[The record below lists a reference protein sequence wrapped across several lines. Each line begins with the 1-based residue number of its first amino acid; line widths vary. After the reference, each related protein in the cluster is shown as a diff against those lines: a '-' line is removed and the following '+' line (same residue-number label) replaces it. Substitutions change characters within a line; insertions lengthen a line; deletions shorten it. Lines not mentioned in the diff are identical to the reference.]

1 MNTHHDKDLLNRL
14 KQSDEKAFETIFNTF
29 YASLCLFASQFLGDD
44 EKAEEIVQDLFVNLW
59 SKRNSLQIDRSL
71 KSYLFHATKN
81 QCLNWIQHTKIRE
94 KHAESVKQDFQ
105 RQINE
110 SDYFLEVGLSQKIA
124 ESIESLPEKRRQIF
138 KLSREQG
145 LKYQEI
151 ADQLGL
157 SVKTVETHMG
167 LALKQ
172 LREQLRDYK
181 DYFIGLVIFKN
192 SGSRH

>member
-1 MNTHHDKDLLNRL
+1 MNTDHDNELLNQLR
-14 KQSDEKAFETIFNTF
+14 QSDEKAFETIFNT
-29 YASLCLFASQFLGDD
+29 YYGSLCLFASQFLGDD
-44 EKAEEIVQDLFVNLW
+44 AKAEETVQDLFVNLW
-59 SKRNSLQIDRSL
+59 NKRAKLEIDRSL
-71 KSYLFHATKN
+71 KSYLFHAVKN
-81 QCLNWIQHTKIRE
+81 HCLNWIQHTKVRD
-94 KHAESVKQDFQ
+94 KHAERVKERFM
-105 RQINE
+105 REVNE
-110 SDYFLEVGLSQKIA
+110 SDFFLEVGLSDKIA
-124 ESIESLPEKRRQIF
+124 EAIESLPEKRRQIF

-192 SGSRH
+192 S

>member
-1 MNTHHDKDLLNRL
+1 M
-14 KQSDEKAFETIFNTF
+14 
-29 YASLCLFASQFLGDD
+29 
-44 EKAEEIVQDLFVNLW
+44 
-59 SKRNSLQIDRSL
+59 
-71 KSYLFHATKN
+71 
-81 QCLNWIQHTKIRE
+81 RE
-94 KHAESVKQDFQ
+94 V
-105 RQINE
+105 NE
-110 SDYFLEVGLSQKIA
+110 SDYFLEVGLSDKIA
-124 ESIESLPEKRRQIF
+124 EAIESLPEKRRQIF

-192 SGSRH
+192 S

>member
-1 MNTHHDKDLLNRL
+1 MNTHENDDLFNRL
-14 KQSDEKAFETIFNTF
+14 KQNDVKAFEAIFNAY
-29 YASLCLFASQFLGDD
+29 YAPLCLFASQFLGDD
-44 EKAEEIVQDLFVNLW
+44 EKAEEIVQDLFVNVW
-59 SKRNSLQIDRSL
+59 SKRHSLHIDRSL
-71 KSYLFHATKN
+71 KNYLFHAVKN
-81 QCLNWIQHTKIRE
+81 QCLNWIQHTKIRA
-94 KHAESVKQDFQ
+94 KHAENVKENFM
-105 RQINE
+105 RQMNE
-110 SDYFLEVGLSQKIA
+110 SDYFLEVGLSEKIA

-151 ADQLGL
+151 ADMLGL

-192 SGSRH
+192 I

>member
-1 MNTHHDKDLLNRL
+1 MNTYNDNDLLNLLR
-14 KQSDEKAFETIFNTF
+14 KSDEKAFETIFNTY

-44 EKAEEIVQDLFVNLW
+44 AKAEEIVQDLFVNLW
-59 SKRNSLQIDRSL
+59 SKRARLQIDRSL
-71 KSYLFHATKN
+71 KSYLFQAVKN
-81 QCLNWIQHTKIRE
+81 HCLNWIQHTKVRE
-94 KHAESVKQDFQ
+94 KHAESVKENFMLQV
-105 RQINE
+105 NE
-110 SDYFLEVGLSQKIA
+110 SDYFLEVGLSEKIA

-151 ADQLGL
+151 ADQLGV
-157 SVKTVETHMG
+157 SVKTVETQMG

-181 DYFIGLVIFKN
+181 DYFIGLVIFKK
-192 SGSRH
+192 